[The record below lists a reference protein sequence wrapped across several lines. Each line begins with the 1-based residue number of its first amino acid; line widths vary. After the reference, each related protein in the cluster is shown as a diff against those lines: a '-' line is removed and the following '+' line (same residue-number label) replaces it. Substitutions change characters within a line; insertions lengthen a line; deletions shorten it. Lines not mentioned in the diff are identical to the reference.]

1 MILRS
6 STLAEILQA
15 KEERVQRQH
24 YLLERFAGSSLISLT
39 VNIPGAVK
47 VSPEALAIFDAAEE
61 SIIKECNPR
70 YCDKQVTFAG
80 IEALYICQKEAM
92 ALKELTCK
100 IEMEHPLGRF
110 MDIDVLNPNKEVLSR
125 SALGFEKRKCYL
137 CDKEAF
143 VCARSQN
150 HSLVELQAHI
160 SHSVK
165 EHAFTEYLTHLATL
179 AMRKEVELTPKPG
192 LVDRANNGAHRD
204 MTIDTFYRSIDAIV
218 PFVRKYFYGAY
229 TIHYQEPQQ
238 IFHALRQIGIACD
251 TAMLRATKG
260 VNTHKGMV
268 FCLAVVCGAL
278 GLMKAKK
285 ESFTCKALHV
295 SIQTLCS
302 SLVERDLIVKKP
314 HTAGAR
320 FFYESG
326 SLGIRGEAQEGFP
339 SLFNGSLPYY
349 RAQKEKFTEE
359 IALKKT
365 LLLLMSTLEDSTL
378 WSRGGIEGLAYVKS
392 KAAQWLLHVEEN
404 PQSLDETLNLFDAD
418 LIQKNLSPGGSA
430 DMLALTWLIAE
441 CMEA

>member
-1 MILRS
+1 MMLRP
-6 STLAEILQA
+6 STLREILHA

-39 VNIPGAVK
+39 VNMPGAIK
-47 VSPEALAIFDAAEE
+47 VSPEALAIFDAAEVC
-61 SIIKECNPR
+61 ITKECNPR
-70 YCDKQVTFAG
+70 YSEKKVTFAG
-80 IEALYICQKEAM
+80 VEALFVCQKEAM

-110 MDIDVLNPNKEVLSR
+110 MDIDVLNQGKEVLSR
-125 SALGFEKRKCYL
+125 SALGFSKRKCYL
-137 CDKEAF
+137 CDNEAF
-143 VCARSQN
+143 VCARAQA
-150 HSLVELQAHI
+150 HSLLELQAHI
-160 SHSVK
+160 TKSVQ
-165 EHAFTEYLTHLATL
+165 EHAFTEYLTHLAYC

-192 LVDRANNGAHRD
+192 LVDSANNGAHRD
-204 MTIDTFYRSIDAIV
+204 MTINTFYSSIDAIV
-218 PFVRKYFYGAY
+218 PFVRKYIHGAY
-229 TIHYQEPQQ
+229 TIYYQDSQH
-238 IFHALRQIGIACD
+238 IFQALRQIGIECD
-251 TAMLRATKG
+251 KAMLRATKG
-260 VNTHKGMV
+260 INTHKGMV
-268 FCLAVVCGAL
+268 FCLALVCGAL

-295 SIQTLCS
+295 NIKTLCS
-302 SLVERDLIVKKP
+302 SLVERDLIIKKP

-339 SLFNGSLPYY
+339 TLFSGSLPYY

-392 KAAQWLLHVEEN
+392 KAAQWLLHVETN